1 MLPCFHTKRRGTR
14 RAPDAVLWLID
25 DNPLATANLK
35 AAAKAEGLT
44 HDRLCFTRRLGYY
57 QYAASLTEADLYLD
71 TFPYNCGST
80 ARDVVLAGLPMV
92 SMAGQSVVSR
102 MASSAVGVGRQE
114 SINTLVRDHY
124 NYIEIAL
131 SVIQRASNLSFE
143 KQRRQSHW
151 PAGSFD
157 SELLTRCVKEMGK
170 PHFVHGTHK

>member
-1 MLPCFHTKRRGTR
+1 MLRCFHTKRRGTR

-102 MASSAVGVGRQE
+102 MASSAMAALAANGCVAANTEQYVDATLTTLKAE
-114 SINTLVRDHY
+114 SKKVIHQGQITTEQKMSRVRETLIY
-124 NYIEIAL
+124 WAL
-131 SVIQRASNLSFE
+131 PLPTV
-143 KQRRQSHW
+143 
-151 PAGSFD
+151 
-157 SELLTRCVKEMGK
+157 
-170 PHFVHGTHK
+170 